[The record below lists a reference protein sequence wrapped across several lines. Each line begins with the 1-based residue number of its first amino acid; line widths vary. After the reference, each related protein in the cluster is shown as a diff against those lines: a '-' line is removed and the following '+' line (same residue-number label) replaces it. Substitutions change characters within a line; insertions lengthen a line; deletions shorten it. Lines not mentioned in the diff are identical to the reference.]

1 MPGETIK
8 ISNAPSNLTAAADF
22 GFTLKSKLASYCG
35 ATQPMEANQNSI
47 KLDQFLK
54 WVGVVQTGGEAKL
67 LIQDGRVKVNGA
79 VETRRGRK
87 LVEGDRVTVLGESF
101 VVGGLD

>member
-1 MPGETIK
+1 M
-8 ISNAPSNLTAAADF
+8 TAN
-22 GFTLKSKLASYCG
+22 
-35 ATQPMEANQNSI
+35 PNSI

-67 LIQDGRVKVNGA
+67 LIQQGQVSVNGA

-87 LVEGDRVTVLGESF
+87 LVEGDRVAVFGERF